1 MDGERERE
9 GGRSVTAKSLI
20 NVRARQI
27 AGIVKRKRKRPVHI
41 LVFFKAAGKCSRDAE
56 LFHSSVLTHSS
67 L

>member
-27 AGIVKRKRKRPVHI
+27 AGIVKRKRPVHI